1 MFMDS
6 TDPVKLEPVQRFWN
20 AYRACVEAH
29 HIPPQR
35 SGYYVR
41 WVQEF
46 VEFQPETKL
55 RDRSAADIERF
66 LKFLAEQAGAAE
78 WQAKQAAYALRLLY
92 EQFLPS
98 YHPAVAGGSSIAT
111 GEVVFRDQI
120 LPGEAERRQG
130 PVLQQLRT
138 EVRERHYSYRTETTY
153 LEWVRRFLAFHAY
166 ADPRQLV
173 PATAIKEYLEYLAGV
188 RYVSAS
194 TQNQALNALV
204 FLYGQV
210 LHVPVG
216 DMGDFQRAKRP
227 RRVPEVMT
235 RSEVQALLD
244 QLAGTTK
251 LMALLMYGGG
261 LRLTECQQLRVKDV
275 DVERRQIMVREGK
288 GQKDR
293 VTILPEKAVAL
304 LQEHLAAVKA
314 QHERDLAAGHGDV
327 FIWPAL
333 ARKYPSAAKEWGWQF
348 VFPARGFSTDPRSG
362 AVRRH
367 HQHESLIQKA
377 VKTAARKAG
386 IVRPVGCHT
395 LRHSFATHL
404 LESGSDIRTVQEL
417 LGHANVETT
426 MIYTHVL
433 NRPGVAPVTSP
444 LDAP

>member
-1 MFMDS
+1 MPDTPS
-6 TDPVKLEPVQRFWN
+6 KLAVHPFWN

-92 EQFLPS
+92 EQFLPA
-98 YHPAVAGGSSIAT
+98 YHPTVAGGSAVET
-111 GEVVFRDQI
+111 GEAGFRDRI
-120 LPGEAERRQG
+120 LPGEAERCQG
-130 PVLQQLRT
+130 PVLQRLRA
-138 EVRERHYSYRTETTY
+138 EVRERHYSYKTETTY
-153 LEWVRRFLAFHAY
+153 LEWVRRFLAFHGY
-166 ADPRQLV
+166 ADPHQLT
-173 PATAIKEYLEYLAGV
+173 PATAIKEYLDYLAGV

-204 FLYGQV
+204 FLYGHV

-216 DMGDFQRAKRP
+216 DMGNFQRAKRP
-227 RRVPEVMT
+227 RRLPEVMT
-235 RSEVQALLD
+235 RTEVQALLD
-244 QLAGTTK
+244 QLTGTTK

-261 LRLTECQQLRVKDV
+261 LRLSECQQLRVKDV
-275 DVERRQIMVREGK
+275 DIEHRQILVRDGK

-293 VTILPEKAVAL
+293 VTILPEKVVGL

-333 ARKYPSAAKEWGWQF
+333 ARKYRGAAKEWGWQF
-348 VFPARGFSTDPRSG
+348 VFPARSFSADPRSG
-362 AVRRH
+362 AIRRH
-367 HQHESLIQKA
+367 HQHESLLQKA
-377 VKTAARKAG
+377 IKTAARKAG
-386 IVRPVGCHT
+386 IVWPVGCHT

-433 NRPGVAPVTSP
+433 NRPSVAPVRSP
-444 LDAP
+444 LDTGSPL

>member
-1 MFMDS
+1 MDAA
-6 TDPVKLEPVQRFWN
+6 DFVNAEKVKRFWD

-29 HIPPQR
+29 HVAPQR
-35 SGYYVR
+35 SSFYVH
-41 WVQEF
+41 WVKEF
-46 VEFQPETKL
+46 VAFQPDQNL
-55 RDRSAADIERF
+55 RDRSAADIETF
-66 LKFLAEQAGAAE
+66 LKFLAEQAGAAR
-78 WQAKQAAYALRLLY
+78 WQVKQAEYALRLLY
-92 EQFLPS
+92 EHFLPA
-98 YHPAVAGGSSIAT
+98 YKPDQAGGDLVGA
-111 GEVVFRDQI
+111 GVLAFRDRV
-120 LPGEAERRQG
+120 LPGEADRRQG
-130 PVLQQLRT
+130 SILQRLTAEIRG
-138 EVRERHYSYRTETTY
+138 RHYSYSTETTY
-153 LEWVRRFLAFHAY
+153 LDWVRRFLAFHDY
-166 ADPRQLV
+166 ADPRELA
-173 PATAIKEYLEYLAGV
+173 PAKAIKEYLDYLAGV
-188 RYVSAS
+188 RYVAAS

-216 DMGDFQRAKRP
+216 ELGNFQRAKRP

-235 RSEVQALLD
+235 RAEVQAF
-244 QLAGTTK
+244 LAHLEGTPK

-261 LRLTECQQLRVKDV
+261 LRLNECLQLRVKDV
-275 DVERRQIMVREGK
+275 DLERRQIVVREGK

-293 VTILPEKAVAL
+293 VTLLPEKAVTP
-304 LQEHLAAVKA
+304 LQEHLARVKA

-333 ARKYPSAAKEWGWQF
+333 AQKYPSAAKEWGWQF

-377 VKTAARKAG
+377 VKAAVRKAG

-433 NRPGVAPVTSP
+433 NRPGVAPVKSP
-444 LDAP
+444 VDTTD

>member
-1 MFMDS
+1 MISADL
-6 TDPVKLEPVQRFWN
+6 VKAERVKQFWD
-20 AYRACVEAH
+20 AYRACVEEH

-41 WVQEF
+41 WVREF
-46 VEFQPETKL
+46 IDFQPETKL
-55 RDRSAADIERF
+55 RDRSATDIETF
-66 LKFLAEQAGAAE
+66 LKFLAEQAGAAD

-92 EQFLPS
+92 EQFLPN
-98 YHPAVAGGSSIAT
+98 YRPDAPDGQPKVAESKT
-111 GEVVFRDQI
+111 FRDRI
-120 LPGEAERRQG
+120 LPGEAERRHG
-130 PVLQQLRT
+130 ALLQQLRT
-138 EVRERHYSYRTETTY
+138 VVRELHYSYKTETAY
-153 LEWVRRFLAFHAY
+153 LEWVRRFLAFHDY
-166 ADPRQLV
+166 ADPRQLA
-173 PATAIKEYLEYLAGV
+173 PATAVREYLDYLAGV
-188 RYVSAS
+188 RYVAAS
-194 TQNQALNALV
+194 TQNQALSALV

-210 LHVPVG
+210 LRVPVG
-216 DMGDFQRAKRP
+216 DLGDFQRAKRP

-235 RSEVQALLD
+235 RSEVQSLLD

-261 LRLTECQQLRVKDV
+261 LRLNECQQLRVKDV
-275 DVERRQIMVREGK
+275 DVERRQITVREGK

-293 VTILPEKAVAL
+293 VTVLPEKAVAPM
-304 LQEHLAAVKA
+304 QAHLASVKTL
-314 QHERDLAAGHGDV
+314 HDRDLAAGHGDV

-348 VFPARGFSTDPRSG
+348 VFPARAFSTDPRSG

-377 VKTAARKAG
+377 VKVAARKAG

-404 LESGSDIRTVQEL
+404 LEAGSDIRTVQEL

-433 NRPGVAPVTSP
+433 NRPGVAPVRSP
-444 LDAP
+444 LDS